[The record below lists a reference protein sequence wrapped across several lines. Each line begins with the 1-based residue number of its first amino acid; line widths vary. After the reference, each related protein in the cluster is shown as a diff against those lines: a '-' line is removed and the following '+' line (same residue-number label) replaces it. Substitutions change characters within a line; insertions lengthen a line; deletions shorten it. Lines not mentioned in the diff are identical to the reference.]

1 MEKFL
6 IDTNGNIPFY
16 KRKIFFLI
24 SGITFIILL
33 VIIIVIASATNSSKD
48 KKKFIPYM
56 CLDEKNK
63 PSKYCIGGWF
73 YRIKDNTPEYNAK
86 FAKYKNWKY
95 VLMTTD
101 ITSSKTAINIRE
113 FRKLNISVHLMTLE
127 NAKYL
132 DNPESVYDII
142 KNLIIFVKNNSLDI
156 QGIHIDVEP
165 HAKDEW
171 KSGDSE
177 IRTKIFKNYTK
188 ILENCRKAIND
199 YMPNLTFSAAVAWF
213 YSSKTKKNEIM
224 GGRGYELVDKKRLD
238 FIVPMVYSGAGGSL
252 ESIMKHTEDY
262 IEDKANTV
270 IGIAVRDYNN
280 TLNDM
285 INKIYENR
293 KNSSYFYGISIFA
306 NHYYSD
312 WGNPID

>member
-6 IDTNGNIPFY
+6 IDTNDNIPFY

-24 SGITFIILL
+24 SGITIIIILII
-33 VIIIVIASATNSSKD
+33 IIIVAASNSSKD
-48 KKKFIPYM
+48 NKKYIPFM
-56 CLDEKNK
+56 CLDEKKK
-63 PSKYCIGGWF
+63 PSKNCIGGWF
-73 YRIKDNTPEYNAK
+73 YKIGTYTPEYNAK
-86 FAKYKNWKY
+86 FAKYKNWNY

-101 ITSSKTAINIRE
+101 ITSSKTAKNIRE

-127 NAKYL
+127 NPKYL

-142 KNLIIFVKNNSLDI
+142 KNIIIFVKNNSLDI

-171 KSGDSE
+171 KNGDSP

-213 YSSKTKKNEIM
+213 YSSKTKKNEII

-252 ESIMKHTEDY
+252 ENIMKHTEDY

-270 IGIAVRDYNN
+270 IGIAVRDYNE

-293 KNSSYFYGISIFA
+293 KNSSYFCGISIFA

-312 WGNPID
+312 WGKEIN

>member
-1 MEKFL
+1 
-6 IDTNGNIPFY
+6 
-16 KRKIFFLI
+16 
-24 SGITFIILL
+24 
-33 VIIIVIASATNSSKD
+33 
-48 KKKFIPYM
+48 
-56 CLDEKNK
+56 
-63 PSKYCIGGWF
+63 
-73 YRIKDNTPEYNAK
+73 
-86 FAKYKNWKY
+86 
-95 VLMTTD
+95 MTTD

-132 DNPESVYDII
+132 DNPENVYDII

-177 IRTKIFKNYTK
+177 VRTKIFKNYTK

-224 GGRGYELVDKKRLD
+224 GGRGYE
-238 FIVPMVYSGAGGSL
+238 
-252 ESIMKHTEDY
+252 
-262 IEDKANTV
+262 
-270 IGIAVRDYNN
+270 
-280 TLNDM
+280 
-285 INKIYENR
+285 
-293 KNSSYFYGISIFA
+293 
-306 NHYYSD
+306 
-312 WGNPID
+312 

>member
-6 IDTNGNIPFY
+6 IDSNENIPFY
-16 KRKIFFLI
+16 KRILFFLI
-24 SGITFIILL
+24 SSVIIIILL
-33 VIIIVIASATNSSKD
+33 VIIIIVATTSNSSKD
-48 KKKFIPYM
+48 NNKYIPFM
-56 CLDEKNK
+56 CLDEKNR
-63 PSKYCIGGWF
+63 PSKNCVGGWF
-73 YRIKDNTPEYNAK
+73 YKNGIYTPEYNAK
-86 FAKYKNWKY
+86 FAKYKKWNY
-95 VLMTTD
+95 VLMSAN
-101 ITSSKTAINIRE
+101 ITYSRTALNIRE
-113 FRKLNISVHLMTLE
+113 FRKLNISVHFMTLE
-127 NAKYL
+127 NPKYL
-132 DNPESVYDII
+132 DNPEIVYDII
-142 KNLIIFVKNNSLDI
+142 KDIIIYVKNNSLDI

-171 KSGDSE
+171 KNGDSE

-224 GGRGYELVDKKRLD
+224 DGRGYELVNKKRLD
-238 FIVPMVYSGAGGSL
+238 FIVPMIYSGAGGSF
-252 ESIMKHTEDY
+252 ENIMKHTNDY

-280 TLNDM
+280 SLNDM

-293 KNSSYFYGISIFA
+293 KNLSYFYGISIFA

-312 WGNPID
+312 WGSEIN